1 MEQTSGIIR
10 YISPVKAFKKPRK
23 HVIPVRLGIP
33 RKSLSPHFLFLQK
46 PLKTLIFQGFSYSQN
61 APWSSHGANC
71 FYLSFSSQYT
81 DPYFFSILVSQ
92 YTVPSPV
99 SFHRDPTERYI
110 PASVLGTN
118 KSLIRM
124 PVKRSKTTQM
134 HPRSAQILRSR
145 GFFTSFWGFLARN
158 GVFWPYFPLSF
169 LICGVFRKPP

>member
-10 YISPVKAFKKPRK
+10 YISPVKAFKKPWK
-23 HVIPVRLGIP
+23 YVIPVRLGIS

-46 PLKTLIFQGFSYSQN
+46 PLKTLVFQGFSYSQN

-92 YTVPSPV
+92 YTVPSPA
-99 SFHRDPTERYI
+99 SFHCDPAERHI
-110 PASVLGTN
+110 PASTLGMN
-118 KSLIRM
+118 KPPIRM

-134 HPRSAQILRSR
+134 HPRSAQILRSG
-145 GFFTSFWGFLARN
+145 GFLTSFWGF
-158 GVFWPYFPLSF
+158 WPETGLFGLIFPYYS
-169 LICGVFRKPP
+169 